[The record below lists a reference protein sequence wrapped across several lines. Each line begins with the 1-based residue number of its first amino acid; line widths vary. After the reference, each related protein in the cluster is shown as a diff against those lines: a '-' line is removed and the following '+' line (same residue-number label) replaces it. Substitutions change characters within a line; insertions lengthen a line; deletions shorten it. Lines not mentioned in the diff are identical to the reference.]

1 MERNTERLLEL
12 TDQLLDFRKTE
23 VTGYQLNFAP
33 ISINELLRENCRN
46 FKLVATQKNI
56 RLTIDLPATSCV
68 AIVDKEA
75 VTQIISNLLINGL
88 KYAKRRICISLPEPM
103 PSDNLY
109 TIVVKNDGYLIPH
122 EMREKI
128 FETFVRLKATDNQ
141 QGSGLGL
148 ALARSLAQLHNGS
161 LRLGAPD
168 EDMNVFILTLP
179 FKQPPKE
186 T

>member
-1 MERNTERLLEL
+1 
-12 TDQLLDFRKTE
+12 
-23 VTGYQLNFAP
+23 
-33 ISINELLRENCRN
+33 
-46 FKLVATQKNI
+46 
-56 RLTIDLPATSCV
+56 
-68 AIVDKEA
+68 
-75 VTQIISNLLINGL
+75 
-88 KYAKRRICISLPEPM
+88 M

-109 TIVVKNDGYLIPH
+109 TIVVKNDGYLIPP

-128 FETFVRLKATDNQ
+128 FETFVRLKATDSQ

-161 LRLGAPD
+161 LRLGASD
-168 EDMNVFILTLP
+168 DDMNVFILTLP